1 MMALP
6 EDDSPITFAEL
17 LANVV
22 RGNEPPPPADGTPAA
37 ADD

>member
-1 MMALP
+1 MIALP

-17 LANVV
+17 LADVV
-22 RGNEPPPPADGTPAA
+22 RGYEPPPLADATPAA